1 MGTKT
6 SIKWEEAIDSGISLE
21 GVPLKAIPRD
31 HLIGRPFRTFATG
44 KIFCRHTGEIIGKEE
59 GWSLADLQEMV
70 DFFNSGA
77 QEDCPI
83 NLEHDEFIT
92 VGEVLGMTIVPLDK
106 KPGAGAD
113 EQGQE
118 QEKGARTQN
127 PSLSVTQDYSLVVI
141 PAYNVDGIKILDM
154 TKKNK
159 MYSSPEIIYG
169 TTFDAR
175 TGETLS
181 KNIFSAVALT
191 LFPAQ
196 SKNILNVVELSDKEN
211 KMNKKKSIKLSD
223 EKPVEEE
230 KKEEESLEETPCEC
244 PEGEECDCPKQEQP
258 SEESPAEESPEAPEE
273 SPEEEAPSEDLEEPL
288 PEEESP
294 EESEAPSEESSE
306 EPSSDEEES
315 PEEEDKEEE
324 KMSKLSS
331 KTNLSALVKSQ
342 EKVILSMKKEN
353 ESLKKELLS
362 AKKKLFSADCKRAI
376 DELIASGAITPAE
389 RETAERAYRAEYS
402 AANPENLIF
411 RPFSEMFLSR
421 QSGEKVSYKNSSH
434 GSNLNREDKLDV
446 EIKKF
451 SKEKNVPYH
460 VALSEVLKSKKNK

>member
-83 NLEHDEFIT
+83 NLEHDEFIR
-92 VGEVLGMTIVPLDK
+92 VGEVLGMAIVPLDG
-106 KPGAGAD
+106 KPEVGAD

-118 QEKGARTQN
+118 QEKGAHPQN
-127 PSLSVTQDYSLVVI
+127 PSLSATQDYSLVVI

-211 KMNKKKSIKLSD
+211 KMNKKKFIKLSD

-230 KKEEESLEETPCEC
+230 KKKEEEESLEEAPCEC
-244 PEGEECDCPKQEQP
+244 PEGEECDCPEQEQP
-258 SEESPAEESPEAPEE
+258 SEE
-273 SPEEEAPSEDLEEPL
+273 SPEEEAPSEDLEEEPL
-288 PEEESP
+288 PEEESS

-331 KTNLSALVKSQ
+331 KANLSAIIKSQ
-342 EKVILSMKKEN
+342 EKVILSMKREN

-362 AKKKLFSADCKRAI
+362 AKKKLFSQECKRAI